1 MQQQVLLH
9 NQLPFSPQLQQTSM
23 ALNPQ
28 QFSQLVQQHQPI
40 LHPQLHQQQQQP
52 QPQPQP
58 QSQPL
63 PRPRPHQQQHHRV
76 QQQQVLNQQQSP
88 RMAVPAGQ
96 TSLSLTRTQP
106 DATASGTTTPG
117 GEFKPRN
124 RSKQLTCW
132 EEKNTGFGFTGG
144 STKNAGSRS

>member
-1 MQQQVLLH
+1 
-9 NQLPFSPQLQQTSM
+9 M

-58 QSQPL
+58 QPL
-63 PRPRPHQQQHHRV
+63 PWPRSQQQQHHHV
-76 QQQQVLNQQQSP
+76 QQQQLLNQQQSP

-124 RSKQLTCW
+124 RSKQSTCW
-132 EEKNTGFGFTGG
+132 EEKNTGFGLTGG
-144 STKNAGSRS
+144 STKNAGS